1 MENLV
6 KVFENTEFGELR
18 MVVVNDEPWFVGK
31 DVAEALGYER
41 GSKAVQDHVDEE
53 DKDVVP
59 IQDSIGRM
67 QNTPVINESGVYSLV
82 FGSKLPTAKSFKRW
96 VTSEVLPSIR
106 KTGSYQKP
114 MSQLEILAGSVK
126 QLLEQQKRIDELEQN
141 QQVQSAQI
149 NSIKEL
155 AVYHPDNEWRENTKR
170 LINKMVD
177 GDFAKIRDIRNEAYG
192 LLENR
197 MGVLLE
203 TRLRNKRRRLLE
215 EGASRTKANEL
226 NYLDVIA
233 DDKKLIEGFVA
244 IIKEMSIRYG
254 VAA

>member
-1 MENLV
+1 MD
-6 KVFENTEFGELR
+6 TPSG
-18 MVVVNDEPWFVGK
+18 
-31 DVAEALGYER
+31 
-41 GSKAVQDHVDEE
+41 
-53 DKDVVP
+53 
-59 IQDSIGRM
+59 IQEMTI
-67 QNTPVINESGVYSLV
+67 INESGLYALV
-82 FGSKLPTAKSFKRW
+82 FGSKLPTAKKFKHW
-96 VTSEVLPSIR
+96 VTAEVLPSIR
-106 KTGSYQKP
+106 KTGAYQKP
-114 MSQLEILAGSVK
+114 MSQLEILAAQANALVVQERKINELSQK
-126 QLLEQQKRIDELEQN
+126 QDQQEKTLQN
-141 QQVQSAQI
+141 
-149 NSIKEL
+149 IKEV
-155 AVYHPDNEWRENTKR
+155 AVYRPDNEWRDSTKK

-177 GDFAKIRDIRNEAYG
+177 GNFAKIREIRKEAYD

-215 EGASRTKANEL
+215 EGVSRTKANEL

>member
-1 MENLV
+1 MDKLV
-6 KVFENTEFGELR
+6 KVFESAEFGQVRTIEENGKVL
-18 MVVVNDEPWFVGK
+18 FVGS
-31 DVAEALGYER
+31 DVAKALGYVKPQNAVSAHCKGALKR
-41 GSKAVQDHVDEE
+41 GIPTNGGLQDMLIIPEGDLYRLIV
-53 DKDVVP
+53 
-59 IQDSIGRM
+59 
-67 QNTPVINESGVYSLV
+67 N
-82 FGSKLPTAKSFKRW
+82 SKLPAAEKFESW
-96 VTSEVLPSIR
+96 VFDEVLPSIR
-106 KTGSYQKP
+106 QTGGYQKP
-114 MSQLEILAGSVK
+114 MSELEILAGSVK

-141 QQVQSAQI
+141 QQVQSRQI
-149 NSIKEL
+149 SSIKEV
-155 AVYHPDNEWRENTKR
+155 AVYRPDNEWRDSTKK

-177 GDFAKIRDIRNEAYG
+177 GDFAKIREIRKEAYN

-215 EGASRTKANEL
+215 EGVSRTKANEL

>member
-1 MENLV
+1 MDNLV
-6 KVFENTEFGELR
+6 KVFESAEFGKVRTVEKNGKVL
-18 MVVVNDEPWFVGK
+18 FVGS
-31 DVAEALGYER
+31 DVARALGYVRPNE
-41 GSKAVQDHVDEE
+41 AVSAHCKGTLKHRIPTSGGLQD
-53 DKDVVP
+53 
-59 IQDSIGRM
+59 M
-67 QNTPVINESGVYSLV
+67 LVIPEGDLYRLIVN
-82 FGSKLPTAKSFKRW
+82 SKLPAAEKFESW
-96 VTSEVLPSIR
+96 VFDEVLPSIR
-106 KTGSYQKP
+106 QTGAYQKP

-149 NSIKEL
+149 SSIKEL
-155 AVYHPDNEWRENTKR
+155 AVYHPDNEWRESTKR

-177 GDFAKIRDIRNEAYG
+177 GDFAKIRDIRNEAYN
-192 LLENR
+192 LLEHR